1 MNNICIA
8 GTIGNSEVRYLNNG
22 DPVLQFSV
30 ADSQG
35 KDKPTIWWNCTLWG
49 KRAESLG
56 NFVQKG
62 GKVTVTGTVVEEHY
76 TDKSGQE
83 KKAMKVKPVTSTAID
98 SPIGTPSASSAASAA
113 RLGRCRRRPRISK
126 RS

>member
-8 GTIGNSEVRYLNNG
+8 GTVGNSEVRYLNNG

-35 KDKPTIWWNCTLWG
+35 KEKPTLWWSCTLWG

-83 KKAMKVKPVTSTAID
+83 KKAMKVKVNDIALQGGKAEAGEKPERQAKPAAPDD
-98 SPIGTPSASSAASAA
+98 SEDLPF
-113 RLGRCRRRPRISK
+113 
-126 RS
+126 

>member
-83 KKAMKVKPVTSTAID
+83 KKAMKVKVNDIALQGGKAEAEEKPARQAAKPQQADLDD
-98 SPIGTPSASSAASAA
+98 SDIPF
-113 RLGRCRRRPRISK
+113 
-126 RS
+126 

>member
-8 GTIGNSEVRYLNNG
+8 GTVGNSEVRYLNNG

-35 KDKPTIWWNCTLWG
+35 KEKPTLWWSCTLWG

-83 KKAMKVKPVTSTAID
+83 KKAMKVKVNDIALQGGKAEAEEKP
-98 SPIGTPSASSAASAA
+98 A
-113 RLGRCRRRPRISK
+113 RQAKPQQDLTEDDVPF
-126 RS
+126 

>member
-8 GTIGNSEVRYLNNG
+8 GTIGNAEVRYLNNG

-35 KDKPTIWWNCTLWG
+35 KDKPTLWWNCTLWG

-83 KKAMKVKPVTSTAID
+83 KKAMKVKVNDIALQGGKAEAEEKPARQDKPVMAPDD
-98 SPIGTPSASSAASAA
+98 SEDLPF
-113 RLGRCRRRPRISK
+113 
-126 RS
+126 

>member
-8 GTIGNSEVRYLNNG
+8 GTVGNSEVRYLNNG

-35 KDKPTIWWNCTLWG
+35 KDKPTLWWNCTLWG

-83 KKAMKVKPVTSTAID
+83 KKAMKVKVNDIALQGGKAEADEKPARQAK
-98 SPIGTPSASSAASAA
+98 PSAPDDSED
-113 RLGRCRRRPRISK
+113 LPF
-126 RS
+126 

>member
-35 KDKPTIWWNCTLWG
+35 KDKPTLWWNCTLWG

-83 KKAMKVKPVTSTAID
+83 KKAMKVKVNDIALQGGKAEAEEKPARQAKPQQDLDD
-98 SPIGTPSASSAASAA
+98 SDIPF
-113 RLGRCRRRPRISK
+113 
-126 RS
+126 

>member
-8 GTIGNSEVRYLNNG
+8 GTVGNSEVRYLNNG

-35 KDKPTIWWNCTLWG
+35 KDKPTLWWNCTLWG

-83 KKAMKVKPVTSTAID
+83 KKAMKVKVNDIALQGGKAEADEKPARQAKPAAPDD
-98 SPIGTPSASSAASAA
+98 SEDLPF
-113 RLGRCRRRPRISK
+113 
-126 RS
+126 

>member
-8 GTIGNSEVRYLNNG
+8 GTVGNSEVRYLNNG

-35 KDKPTIWWNCTLWG
+35 KDKPTLWWNCTLWG

-83 KKAMKVKPVTSTAID
+83 KKAMKVKVNDIALQGGKAEADEKPARQAKPQQADLDD
-98 SPIGTPSASSAASAA
+98 SEIPF
-113 RLGRCRRRPRISK
+113 
-126 RS
+126 

>member
-8 GTIGNSEVRYLNNG
+8 GTVGNSEVRYLNNG

-30 ADSQG
+30 ADNQG
-35 KDKPTIWWNCTLWG
+35 KDKPTLWWSCTLWG

-83 KKAMKVKPVTSTAID
+83 KKAMKVKVNDIALQGGKAEADEKP
-98 SPIGTPSASSAASAA
+98 A
-113 RLGRCRRRPRISK
+113 RQDKPKQDLTDDDIPF
-126 RS
+126 